1 MQRGVEQ
8 ADRDREPGH
17 RLEEA
22 LEVGL
27 LEREQLV
34 ERLAPARLVGGHD
47 HPLHLRLAVGRHE
60 HVLCPA
66 EADPLGAEPAR
77 ALGVLRGVGVG
88 PHAQCA
94 QLVGPAEHRLEAL
107 VDLGDHER
115 DVVERDGTRA
125 AVEADQV
132 AGAQRA
138 PVDVDLALAKI
149 DVHVPGAGH
158 GRPAHA
164 ARHQGGVGGLAAL

>member
-8 ADRDREPGH
+8 ADRDREAGH

-34 ERLAPARLVGGHD
+34 ERRAPARLVGGHD

-60 HVLCPA
+60 HVLGPA
-66 EADPLGAEPAR
+66 QADALGAEPAR
-77 ALGVLRGVGVG
+77 ALRVLRGVGVG
-88 PHAQCA
+88 PHPQRAE
-94 QLVGPAEHRLEAL
+94 LVGPAQHRLEAL
-107 VDLGDHER
+107 VDAGDDER
-115 DVVERDGTRA
+115 DVVERDRARA
-125 AVEADQV
+125 AVDADEV

-138 PVDVDLALAKI
+138 IADVDLAGAEVDL
-149 DVHVPGAGH
+149 HGAG
-158 GRPAHA
+158 
-164 ARHQGGVGGLAAL
+164 AR